1 VDPKYTISDKL
12 REGHQRRKLEHAKK
26 WNGFGYSLFN

>member
-1 VDPKYTISDKL
+1 VKVGSILEENVDPKYTISDKL

-26 WNGFGYSLFN
+26 